1 MIKLN
6 ETEKLN
12 NTSVCIGNFD
22 GLHIAHQALIN
33 MANKEKGELKS
44 VIYTFSPHPRKIFGK
59 EHFSIQSDFEK
70 AESLMTTGCDYL
82 YIKETTMEFLS
93 KSPEEFV
100 KEELFSRLGAK
111 KVFVGYD
118 FKFGK
123 NSGGDAT
130 LLSKLGEKYGFSVT
144 VLSEIKKNDVPVK
157 SSVIRGFIEDGDFE
171 NAALFLG
178 RLHSYEGEVMHCKG
192 LGKNLGF
199 PTANIFPSEDK
210 ALPPFG
216 VYAAKAN
223 VDGKIYDAVANVG
236 LNPTVE
242 HGNKPK
248 IEIHLFDFNEDIYG
262 KRIKISFFKIIRKEK
277 KFANIDELK
286 YQIEKDAKKAK
297 KCLTNC

>member
-6 ETEKLN
+6 ESEKLN

-22 GLHIAHQALIN
+22 GLHIAHKALID

-44 VIYTFSPHPRKIFGK
+44 VIYTFSPHPRKLFGK
-59 EHFSIQSDFEK
+59 EHFSIQSDKEK
-70 AESLMTTGCDYL
+70 EESLTEMGCDYL

-130 LLSKLGEKYGFSVT
+130 LLSALGEKYGFSVT
-144 VLSEIKKNDVPVK
+144 VLPEIKEKDVPVK
-157 SSVIRGFIEDGDFE
+157 SSIIRGFIEEGDFE
-171 NAALFLG
+171 KAALFLG
-178 RLHSYEGEVMHCKG
+178 RLHSYEGEVVHCKG

-199 PTANIFPSEDK
+199 PTANIFPEEDK

-216 VYAAKAN
+216 VYAVKAN
-223 VDGKIYDAVANVG
+223 VNGKIYDAVANVG

-242 HGNKPK
+242 HGDKPK
-248 IEIHLFDFNEDIYG
+248 IEIHLIDFNEDIYG
-262 KRIKISFFKIIRKEK
+262 KRIKISFFKIIRREK

-286 YQIEKDAKKAK
+286 YQIEKDVKKAK